1 MDDFTNE
8 QMFYSGYKNA
18 MLAVKIILDKVL
30 DEIEEEEMN
39 ESCSKTLEFAKERI
53 KLAKEVCLEEFLGV
67 EEFLGEDED

>member
-8 QMFYSGYKNA
+8 QMFYPGYKNA
-18 MLAVKIILDKVL
+18 MLTVKIILDKVL

-53 KLAKEVCLEEFLGV
+53 KLAREVCLEEFLG
-67 EEFLGEDED
+67 EDED

>member
-18 MLAVKIILDKVL
+18 MLTVKIILDKVL

-53 KLAKEVCLEEFLGV
+53 KLAKEVCLEEFLG
-67 EEFLGEDED
+67 EDED

>member
-18 MLAVKIILDKVL
+18 MLTVKIILDKVL

-67 EEFLGEDED
+67 DED

>member
-18 MLAVKIILDKVL
+18 MLTVKIILDKVL
-30 DEIEEEEMN
+30 DEIEEKEMN

-53 KLAKEVCLEEFLGV
+53 KLVKEVCLEEFLG
-67 EEFLGEDED
+67 EDED

>member
-18 MLAVKIILDKVL
+18 MLTVKIILDKVL